1 MAIKTDGGNIIHNN
15 DGIIYNEILKNNPI
29 SAPTSVIF
37 SINLN
42 DWLSQATA
50 TKDAITTRKEQNI
63 FQKMYLLKIF
73 TIIMKFAFELQ

>member
-15 DGIIYNEILKNNPI
+15 DGIIYSEILKNSPI

-37 SINLN
+37 SINFN

-50 TKDAITTRKEQNI
+50 TKDTMITRKEKDI
-63 FQKMYLLKIF
+63 CKKMYLLNFF
-73 TIIMKFAFELQ
+73 TIAMKFTFEFE